1 MTAVAYGM
9 VLTTICGQVTA
20 ERVDGLK
27 HMQMICGMHRSAYW
41 LANFVIDLL
50 KMEITIGFTI
60 LCFWGFNLN
69 YHTAW
74 ITYLLFPLAAIPW
87 TYTLSFVFSTE
98 SAAQTGV
105 MFVNFGFILFGST
118 LVHYLRWAPFSEV

>member
-1 MTAVAYGM
+1 
-9 VLTTICGQVTA
+9 
-20 ERVDGLK
+20 
-27 HMQMICGMHRSAYW
+27 MHRSAYW
-41 LANFVIDLL
+41 LANFVMDLL

-74 ITYLLFPLAAIPW
+74 ITYLLFPFAAIPW
-87 TYTLSFVFSTE
+87 IYTLSFIFTTE

-118 LVHYLRWAPFSEV
+118 LVHYLRWAPFSEVAADAAHKVLRIFPPYTLGQSVLFDSG